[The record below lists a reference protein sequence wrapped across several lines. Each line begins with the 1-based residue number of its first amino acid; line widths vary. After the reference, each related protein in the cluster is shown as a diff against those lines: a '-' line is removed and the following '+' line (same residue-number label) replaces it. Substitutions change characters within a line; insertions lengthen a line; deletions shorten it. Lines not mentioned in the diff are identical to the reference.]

1 MNVNIPPKIISLMK
15 YAKSQITLD
24 YPFFAMILLKLD
36 IKYTNELETM
46 GTNGIKLFI
55 NPMFILTIS
64 KKELIGVLVHEI
76 FHIIFLHMTRRN
88 ERDHRKFNI
97 ACDYAINPL
106 VLESGL
112 VLPSGV
118 LIDPAYK
125 GLSAEKIYDL
135 LPDDATSPDM
145 DDLIYNDN
153 MDQTT
158 KKKTEREIKN
168 IVTQATTAVGDNIPD
183 CIKQYINEV
192 NIQKVC
198 WKTKLKIFM
207 QATLGGEDSTWR
219 RPNKNYLYT
228 GMYLPTSEGAQTP
241 NLAILL
247 DTSGSI
253 YSHKE
258 LFDEFCS
265 EVRSIVQE
273 TIPEQIDIY
282 YVDTSI
288 KKHDTFYEG
297 EQPEFELIGG
307 GGTNFKSAF
316 EEMEKHAPACIIAF
330 TDLYAVLPS
339 NSSIPTMWIV
349 YGNDNPT
356 PPFGETTIIGD

>member
-1 MNVNIPPKIISLMK
+1 MNINIPPKIISLMK

-106 VLESGL
+106 ILESGL

-158 KKKTEREIKN
+158 KKKTE
-168 IVTQATTAVGDNIPD
+168 T
-183 CIKQYINEV
+183 
-192 NIQKVC
+192 
-198 WKTKLKIFM
+198 
-207 QATLGGEDSTWR
+207 
-219 RPNKNYLYT
+219 
-228 GMYLPTSEGAQTP
+228 
-241 NLAILL
+241 
-247 DTSGSI
+247 
-253 YSHKE
+253 
-258 LFDEFCS
+258 
-265 EVRSIVQE
+265 
-273 TIPEQIDIY
+273 
-282 YVDTSI
+282 
-288 KKHDTFYEG
+288 
-297 EQPEFELIGG
+297 
-307 GGTNFKSAF
+307 
-316 EEMEKHAPACIIAF
+316 
-330 TDLYAVLPS
+330 
-339 NSSIPTMWIV
+339 
-349 YGNDNPT
+349 
-356 PPFGETTIIGD
+356 